1 MTDPAP
7 KKHKLNDPQWFALR
21 AIADQIVPPSAKYSV
36 PGGGDEQICKEV
48 LGDVGQNLPK
58 LIDTLE
64 AINTI
69 AHDLGGNDLGQLET
83 SAHEAIALTFR
94 HTHPKLADRL
104 AMWVTQCY
112 YRDERVL
119 ESLGLDARP
128 PFPQG
133 YEIESGDWAE
143 LKPVTNRSPIFRS
156 IV

>member
-1 MTDPAP
+1 MTDAAP

-21 AIADQIVPPSAKYSV
+21 AIANQVVPPSSKYAV

-58 LIDTLE
+58 LVDALE

-69 AHDLGGNDLGQLET
+69 ARDLSGDDLGRLDT
-83 SAHEAIALTFR
+83 SAHEEIALTFR
-94 HTHPKLADRL
+94 QSHPKLADRL

-112 YRDERVL
+112 YRDDRVL
-119 ESLGLDARP
+119 ESLGLSARP

-133 YEIESGDWAE
+133 YEVESDGWAE
-143 LKPVTNRSPIFRS
+143 LEPVTNRSAIFRS

>member
-64 AINTI
+64 AIKDGIT
-69 AHDLGGNDLGQLET
+69 AG
-83 SAHEAIALTFR
+83 ALTA
-94 HTHPKLADRL
+94 ADVWTYGTRTVDL
-104 AMWVTQCY
+104 TPLQANQNVMNEGIKKASLLIPHMDNVT
-112 YRDERVL
+112 
-119 ESLGLDARP
+119 
-128 PFPQG
+128 
-133 YEIESGDWAE
+133 
-143 LKPVTNRSPIFRS
+143 
-156 IV
+156 